1 MPMWILRLGQFDERL
16 LKAVVVRRRERLDV
30 VVRFITHLGD
40 APVAIL
46 LAGLL
51 AAGLYPPLQDAGA
64 TAAFALA
71 FSHVLVQLLKRF
83 FSRSRPRLPVG
94 MRSLI
99 HPPDRFS
106 FPSGHAAAG
115 FSIAFP
121 LALSLPLALGIPVL
135 FLGIAVGLSRCY
147 LGVHYP
153 GDVVAGWV
161 LAASSVPLSSFF
173 FAAFF

>member
-1 MPMWILRLGQFDERL
+1 MPMWILRLGEFDERL
-16 LKAVVVRRRERLDV
+16 LRAVIGRRRAGLDGLVRL
-30 VVRFITHLGD
+30 ITHLGD

-51 AAGLYPPLQDAGA
+51 AVGVYPPLQVPGA
-64 TAAFALA
+64 RAAFALA
-71 FSHVLVQLLKRF
+71 FSHLLVQLLKRS

-94 MRSLI
+94 IRSLV

-115 FSIAFP
+115 FSIAFS
-121 LALSLPLALGIPVL
+121 LALSLPAAAGIPVL
-135 FLGIAVGLSRCY
+135 LLGVAVGMSRCY

-153 GDVVAGWV
+153 GDVVAGWA
-161 LAASSVPLSSFF
+161 LAALSVLLASPIFSLFG
-173 FAAFF
+173 